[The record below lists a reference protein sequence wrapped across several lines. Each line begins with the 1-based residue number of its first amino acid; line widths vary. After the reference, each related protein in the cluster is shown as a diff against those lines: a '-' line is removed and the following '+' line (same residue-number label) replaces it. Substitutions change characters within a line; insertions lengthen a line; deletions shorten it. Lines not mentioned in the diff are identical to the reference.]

1 MEDVKT
7 KLLHRMHDEFQKMKI
22 GMTES
27 FRSLEAKLNH
37 MVEIIMKVA
46 ADLQVPEKSMELYN
60 KIYEAPIFDVYDYE
74 EPSYD
79 DAVPIF
85 DVYGDED
92 LVFDLGCE
100 YFEKNIQVNYSKMGN
115 LCTLECDMYD
125 SSFAPSRRNNDSLKE
140 FIDVSHVE
148 ARSISA
154 QTYTIQSHKLLT
166 ATPKKLSQEE
176 PVSGKPP
183 PLRDKEV
190 VQILCCYG
198 EET

>member
-1 MEDVKT
+1 MDGRADGGT
-7 KLLHRMHDEFQKMKI
+7 ASQPDTQ
-22 GMTES
+22 
-27 FRSLEAKLNH
+27 
-37 MVEIIMKVA
+37 IMKVA

-92 LVFDLGCE
+92 LAFDLGCE

-115 LCTLECDMYD
+115 LCTLECDTYD

-148 ARSISA
+148 AVI
-154 QTYTIQSHKLLT
+154 T
-166 ATPKKLSQEE
+166 
-176 PVSGKPP
+176 
-183 PLRDKEV
+183 
-190 VQILCCYG
+190 
-198 EET
+198 